1 MKIINQAMKGLR
13 NRRDVCESV
22 CDSDETFL
30 FSVVRKS
37 EDCLARKV
45 RDGNDKIVM
54 MLLKVPNSPFQ
65 T

>member
-1 MKIINQAMKGLR
+1 MMKIINQAIKGLR
-13 NRRDVCESV
+13 DRRDV
-22 CDSDETFL
+22 CDSDEIFL

-45 RDGNDKIVM
+45 RDSNDKIIM
-54 MLLKVPNSPFQ
+54 MLLKVPNQFHFH

>member
-13 NRRDVCESV
+13 DRRDVYH
-22 CDSDETFL
+22 SDETFL

-45 RDGNDKIVM
+45 RDGNDKIIM
-54 MLLKVPNSPFQ
+54 MLLKVPNSHF
-65 T
+65 